1 MRLETERLEVIPLS
15 LEQLKLWVSDMDAF
29 EKELNCTY
37 KGQPL
42 VGFIMNHVLEQIEDI
57 KNDEPNYMF
66 YTTWLMILKANRI
79 AVGSAAFKGIPDLHE
94 EIEIGYGLGE
104 EFEHHGFMTEA
115 VNELCKWGLNQEEVK
130 HIIAET
136 DLDGYASQRI
146 LERNGFERYQFED
159 SSWWRL

>member
-1 MRLETERLEVIPLS
+1 MRLESERLEIIPLNLHQ
-15 LEQLKLWVSDMDAF
+15 LELWVSDMDTF

-42 VGFIMNHVLEQIEDI
+42 VGFILDHVLEQIEAI
-57 KNDEPNYMF
+57 KNDEPNYLF
-66 YTTWLMILKANRI
+66 YTTWLIILKANRS
-79 AVGSAAFKGIPDLHE
+79 AVGSAAFKGIPNLHE

-104 EFEHHGFMTEA
+104 EFEHNGYMTEA
-115 VNELCKWGLNQEEVK
+115 VKEVCKWGLSEEKVK